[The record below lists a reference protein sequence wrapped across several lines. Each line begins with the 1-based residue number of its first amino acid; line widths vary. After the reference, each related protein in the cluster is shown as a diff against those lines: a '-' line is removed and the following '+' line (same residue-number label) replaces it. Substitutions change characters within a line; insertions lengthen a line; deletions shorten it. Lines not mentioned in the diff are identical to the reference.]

1 MRSILSLAI
10 TSLIVSLD
18 SFVAGFSVS
27 LNKRQNVTLPA
38 VVALVTFVMCAATT
52 LLGYALKGVLDN
64 YVNTFS
70 AIILLF
76 LAVTTLLKTDDDT
89 VIAMQALGLRE
100 CVAVGVAVG
109 LDASV
114 ANLSLAVTGYGLIA
128 PIVFAV
134 THYFTVLL
142 GQTLA
147 GKIVMKHTNVFS
159 AVVLFVLAISK
170 YL

>member
-1 MRSILSLAI
+1 MC
-10 TSLIVSLD
+10 
-18 SFVAGFSVS
+18 
-27 LNKRQNVTLPA
+27 
-38 VVALVTFVMCAATT
+38 VVTT
-52 LLGYALKGVLDN
+52 LLGYALQGVLDN

-70 AIILLF
+70 AIILIF
-76 LAVTTLLKTDDDT
+76 LAVTTLLKTEDDT
-89 VIAMQALGLRE
+89 EIAMQALGLRE
-100 CVAVGVAVG
+100 CVAGGVAVG

-142 GQTLA
+142 GQMLA

-159 AVVLFVLAISK
+159 AVVLFVLAVTK
-170 YL
+170 YI